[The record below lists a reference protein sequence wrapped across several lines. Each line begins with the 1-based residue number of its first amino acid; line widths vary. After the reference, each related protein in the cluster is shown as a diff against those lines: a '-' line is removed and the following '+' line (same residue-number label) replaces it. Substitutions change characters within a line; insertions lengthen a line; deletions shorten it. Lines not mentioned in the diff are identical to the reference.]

1 MMILNMFHLALA
13 ILGLGFLIFIHE
25 LGHYCVARWTGMKV
39 EVFSIGFGP
48 TLRQWTL
55 QGVKW
60 QLCILPFGGYVRI
73 AGMEKKG
80 GLEPHQ
86 IPDGFYSK
94 TPRQRIQVALAG
106 PITNILFAFVAFTL
120 IWLTGGQ
127 KKPFQQLTHVV
138 GYVDADSIFKMNSVV
153 PGDVLSSF
161 NGKPFDGY
169 SDLLMKL
176 ALNDQEI
183 QIQGDHVNYWT
194 DKKTPFQ
201 VSLPPAAQ
209 PTDRFNQFGILPAQ
223 YLIFDHYSSPAA
235 PLMESG
241 IEKGDRVVWVDGSLL
256 FSQKQLSA
264 ILNDSTALITVQRAN
279 GSLLIKVPRLKIS
292 DLRLTPLFK
301 DELDDWK
308 HTASLKEKLSDL
320 YFIPYQ
326 VNSSGIVE
334 ETLSF
339 MNANGEEVSS
349 SETLQVGDRIIGVNS
364 IPTQNAFDLL
374 KTLQNRTAL
383 VIVQKKTSLPFISWQ
398 EADASFESSFDTASL
413 KQIIQTIGTAHPTLE
428 AGSFKLLEP
437 IHLKPLSELELDSK
451 TRAQINTQYETQKKE
466 IEKLENSREK
476 EAQLS
481 ILEQSQKRL
490 MLGALLADR
499 FVSYNPLPTTQ
510 FGNVF
515 EQTWKTLTSLFTG
528 SLTPKS
534 LSGPVGIVQ
543 ALQQSWSTGIKDA
556 LFWLGFVSLNLAVLN
571 LLPIP
576 VLDGGHVLFSVI
588 ELVTKKPI
596 RAKTMEKWI
605 IPFLILLVLL
615 FIYLTYQDLVRLFH
629 RLF

>member
-1 MMILNMFHLALA
+1 
-13 ILGLGFLIFIHE
+13 
-25 LGHYCVARWTGMKV
+25 
-39 EVFSIGFGP
+39 
-48 TLRQWTL
+48 
-55 QGVKW
+55 
-60 QLCILPFGGYVRI
+60 
-73 AGMEKKG
+73 
-80 GLEPHQ
+80 
-86 IPDGFYSK
+86 
-94 TPRQRIQVALAG
+94 
-106 PITNILFAFVAFTL
+106 
-120 IWLTGGQ
+120 
-127 KKPFQQLTHVV
+127 
-138 GYVDADSIFKMNSVV
+138 
-153 PGDVLSSF
+153 
-161 NGKPFDGY
+161 
-169 SDLLMKL
+169 MKL

-374 KTLQNRTAL
+374 KRLYKIEQRL
-383 VIVQKKTSLPFISWQ
+383 
-398 EADASFESSFDTASL
+398 SSFKKKLRFLLFLGKKQMPPLSPLHTASL

-428 AGSFKLLEP
+428 PGSFKLL
-437 IHLKPLSELELDSK
+437 S
-451 TRAQINTQYETQKKE
+451 
-466 IEKLENSREK
+466 
-476 EAQLS
+476 LS
-481 ILEQSQKRL
+481 I
-490 MLGALLADR
+490 
-499 FVSYNPLPTTQ
+499 
-510 FGNVF
+510 
-515 EQTWKTLTSLFTG
+515 
-528 SLTPKS
+528 
-534 LSGPVGIVQ
+534 
-543 ALQQSWSTGIKDA
+543 
-556 LFWLGFVSLNLAVLN
+556 
-571 LLPIP
+571 
-576 VLDGGHVLFSVI
+576 
-588 ELVTKKPI
+588 
-596 RAKTMEKWI
+596 
-605 IPFLILLVLL
+605 
-615 FIYLTYQDLVRLFH
+615 
-629 RLF
+629 